1 MNPVN
6 RLDDLLKERKE
17 KQETQ
22 DEIVKSPKYEL
33 LVYFMN

>member
-22 DEIVKSPKYEL
+22 DKIIKSPKY
-33 LVYFMN
+33 